1 LKGTNACARAPK
13 EGTCAADMAK
23 KEVASPMKLTVP
35 AIRAAEPN
43 ARRQEV
49 SEQTGV
55 LLDAIDA
62 LLAELAR
69 SSPYGARKSPRT
81 AMRGTGEPA
90 NCVLV
95 GAGTNGPARQSA
107 SPVPPA
113 AA

>member
-1 LKGTNACARAPK
+1 
-13 EGTCAADMAK
+13 
-23 KEVASPMKLTVP
+23 MKLTVP

-55 LLDAIDA
+55 LLDAIDT
-62 LLAELAR
+62 LLAELATP
-69 SSPYGARKSPRT
+69 SAYKAKNGPRMGISGT
-81 AMRGTGEPA
+81 RELANCTLVGVGTG
-90 NCVLV
+90 
-95 GAGTNGPARQSA
+95 GPAGHGA

>member
-1 LKGTNACARAPK
+1 
-13 EGTCAADMAK
+13 
-23 KEVASPMKLTVP
+23 MKLTVP

-55 LLDAIDA
+55 LLDAIDT
-62 LLAELAR
+62 LLAELAT
-69 SSPYGARKSPRT
+69 SSAHKAKSGPR
-81 AMRGTGEPA
+81 MGIRGTRELA
-90 NCVLV
+90 NCAL
-95 GAGTNGPARQSA
+95 AGVRTGGPAGHSA

>member
-1 LKGTNACARAPK
+1 
-13 EGTCAADMAK
+13 MAK
-23 KEVASPMKLTVP
+23 KEVVSPMKLTVP

-55 LLDAIDA
+55 LLDAIDT
-62 LLAELAR
+62 LLAELAN
-69 SSPYGARKSPRT
+69 SSAYGAKRNPRT
-81 AMRGTGEPA
+81 AMRSTGELA

-95 GAGTNGPARQSA
+95 GTRTNGSERHSA

>member
-1 LKGTNACARAPK
+1 
-13 EGTCAADMAK
+13 MAK

-55 LLDAIDA
+55 LLDAIDT
-62 LLAELAR
+62 LLAELAG
-69 SSPYGARKSPRT
+69 SGAYGATRGSRT
-81 AMRGTGEPA
+81 ALRSTGERT

-95 GAGTNGPARQSA
+95 GASTGGPTLHGAR
-107 SPVPPA
+107 PVPPA

>member
-1 LKGTNACARAPK
+1 
-13 EGTCAADMAK
+13 MAM
-23 KEVASPMKLTVP
+23 KEVVSPMKLTVP

-55 LLDAIDA
+55 LLDAIDT
-62 LLAELAR
+62 LLAELA
-69 SSPYGARKSPRT
+69 SPSAYAANLGPRNG
-81 AMRGTGEPA
+81 MRGNRDVA

-95 GAGTNGPARQSA
+95 GASSRGPGRQSA
-107 SPVPPA
+107 SPMPPA

>member
-1 LKGTNACARAPK
+1 
-13 EGTCAADMAK
+13 MAK

-35 AIRAAEPN
+35 AIRPAEPN

-55 LLDAIDA
+55 LLDAIDT
-62 LLAELAR
+62 LLAELA
-69 SSPYGARKSPRT
+69 SSSAYGAKTSPR
-81 AMRGTGEPA
+81 RGHRTTSELD

-95 GAGTNGPARQSA
+95 GARTGGPSLQGA

>member
-1 LKGTNACARAPK
+1 
-13 EGTCAADMAK
+13 
-23 KEVASPMKLTVP
+23 MKLTVP

-55 LLDAIDA
+55 LLDAIDT
-62 LLAELAR
+62 LLAELAG
-69 SSPYGARKSPRT
+69 SSSYGAKRSPRT
-81 AMRGTGEPA
+81 SMRATGGLA
-90 NCVLV
+90 SCALV
-95 GAGTNGPARQSA
+95 GVGPDGPHHHSA

>member
-1 LKGTNACARAPK
+1 
-13 EGTCAADMAK
+13 MAK

-49 SEQTGV
+49 YEQTGV
-55 LLDAIDA
+55 VLDAIDT
-62 LLAELAR
+62 LLTELA
-69 SSPYGARKSPRT
+69 SSSAYGARRSPRT
-81 AMRGTGEPA
+81 AMRGTGELA

-95 GAGTNGPARQSA
+95 GARTNGPARQSA

>member
-1 LKGTNACARAPK
+1 
-13 EGTCAADMAK
+13 MAK

-49 SEQTGV
+49 SEQTGL

-62 LLAELAR
+62 LLAELA
-69 SSPYGARKSPRT
+69 SPSCYSAKRGPRT
-81 AMRGTGEPA
+81 AMRASGELA

-95 GAGTNGPARQSA
+95 GAGSNGPALQGA
-107 SPVPPA
+107 SPLPPA

>member
-1 LKGTNACARAPK
+1 MANEA
-13 EGTCAADMAK
+13 TCPADMAK

-55 LLDAIDA
+55 LLDAIDT
-62 LLAELAR
+62 LLAELAG
-69 SSPYGARKSPRT
+69 SSAYGAKRSPRT
-81 AMRGTGEPA
+81 AFGSTGELA

-95 GAGTNGPARQSA
+95 GARTGGPTLHNA

>member
-1 LKGTNACARAPK
+1 
-13 EGTCAADMAK
+13 MAK
-23 KEVASPMKLTVP
+23 KEVANPMKLTIP

-55 LLDAIDA
+55 LLDAIDT
-62 LLAELAR
+62 LLAELAG
-69 SSPYGARKSPRT
+69 SSAYGAKRGPRT
-81 AMRGTGEPA
+81 AMRGTGELA

-95 GAGTNGPARQSA
+95 GARSGWPARHSA